1 MPSDIQAWVRR
12 LATGQPNGQPAL
24 APSRVAVVHGRVSG
38 IFRAAIRDRR
48 IVASPCESTR
58 LPKVTPKRIE
68 PLATKAVRRWR
79 RQPLRAGGRSSPRR
93 QAQGYDRVSCSAS
106 QSTGSTSCGRCCA
119 STGSSP
125 RSPGQGLTLLVRT
138 VPLPGVV
145 VVALAAHLWPGSREP
160 SGFRCDSGRAA
171 ASVSCHDL
179 RPTTLRC
186 SSATGSPSRQFRLG
200 WDIHPP
206 PRPWTA
212 VATCGWTVTTGLA
225 RPSMPSSGLRGTL
238 EGLRREVRPKTAGGS
253 GVGGRAGR

>member
-125 RSPGQGLTLLVRT
+125 KSPARTHAPGPHRATSGCGRGRSGRP
-138 VPLPGVV
+138 P
-145 VVALAAHLWPGSREP
+145 WPGSREP

-179 RPTTLRC
+179 RPTTLPC
-186 SSATGSPSRQFRLG
+186 SSATGSPSRQFRPG
-200 WDIHPP
+200 WDMPP
-206 PRPWTA
+206 SPRPWTA
-212 VATCGWTVTTGLA
+212 LATCGWTVTTGLA

-238 EGLRREVRPKTAGGS
+238 EGLRREVRPETAGRS

>member
-79 RQPLRAGGRSSPRR
+79 RQRLRAGGRSSPRR

-145 VVALAAHLWPGSREP
+145 VVALAAHLGRVLASRL
-160 SGFRCDSGRAA
+160 DSDATAA
-171 ASVSCHDL
+171 GLPHRSAATTCGLL
-179 RPTTLRC
+179 RF
-186 SSATGSPSRQFRLG
+186 AA
-200 WDIHPP
+200 PP
-206 PRPWTA
+206 PRG
-212 VATCGWTVTTGLA
+212 V
-225 RPSMPSSGLRGTL
+225 RQDSSGSAGTYIRRRDL
-238 EGLRREVRPKTAGGS
+238 GLL
-253 GVGGRAGR
+253 